1 MGRAKD
7 IIVAPIDAKRSFD
20 FVREHHYT
28 HSVKTNAQVHF
39 GVFLD
44 GKLGGAM
51 QFGPPIDRHKT
62 AALVRNTKPRGM
74 LELNRMAFTDDLPRN
89 SESRAL
95 GVVMRLMRK
104 ELPTIRWVVSFAD
117 ATQCGDGTIYRAAGF
132 MLTAIRKNATVLRM
146 PDGSTAFDKTLKN
159 RARYGDLAAARR
171 AGARPMLGYQM
182 RYVYFLDPSAIGD
195 LTVEPVPYS
204 AIKDMGAAMYRGQ
217 RVGSIGDDAACIPAG
232 GGRCNSDPD
241 APSVHARQGGR

>member
-1 MGRAKD
+1 
-7 IIVAPIDAKRSFD
+7 
-20 FVREHHYT
+20 
-28 HSVKTNAQVHF
+28 
-39 GVFLD
+39 
-44 GKLGGAM
+44 M

-104 ELPTIRWVVSFAD
+104 ELPTIRWV
-117 ATQCGDGTIYRAAGF
+117 IYRAAGF

-217 RVGSIGDDAACIPAG
+217 RVGSIGDDAACIQQEEGGATPTPTLHLHTQGG
-232 GGRCNSDPD
+232 GGR
-241 APSVHARQGGR
+241 